1 MIDRIKYVTAAV
13 TLIAGLVVPEFATAG
28 CGSCGPAAGA
38 ADVKAAATCSKAT
51 CGKKTKAC
59 ATACEK
65 KSAACPAG
73 DVCASKAA
81 KSCPTGCTK
90 PCCSATVKSCAAGCT
105 KPCCAKKGE
114 ETAVID
120 THTLRALL
128 AAGTKVTVLDA
139 RSGKYDDGRR
149 VPGATALASGSTA
162 AQAAAVI
169 PSKDSLV
176 VTYCS
181 NLQCPASAMLAA
193 NLKTLGYKNI
203 LEYSAGIEGWA
214 KHGNLVEQAK

>member
-1 MIDRIKYVTAAV
+1 MIERVKYATAAV

-38 ADVKAAATCSKAT
+38 AAVKPAPTCAKST
-51 CGKKTKAC
+51 CGKAKAC
-59 ATACEK
+59 ASKCGK
-65 KSAACPAG
+65 KAKGCP
-73 DVCASKAA
+73 
-81 KSCPTGCTK
+81 
-90 PCCSATVKSCAAGCT
+90 AGCT
-105 KPCCAKKGE
+105 KPCCAPKE
-114 ETAVID
+114 ASEAAVID
-120 THTLRALL
+120 THTLQALL

-139 RSGKYDDGRR
+139 RSGKWDDGRR
-149 VPGATALASGSTA
+149 VPGATALAAGSTA
-162 AQAAAVI
+162 EQAAAVI

-181 NLQCPASAMLAA
+181 NLQCPASGMLAA

-214 KHGNLVEQAK
+214 KHGNPVEQAK